1 MNQDEGRVKSMTWT
15 TLRKQAPLSCH
26 YFNIVF
32 SLKTLDIFKDINFF
46 VVLMQQLSLL
56 SDSKLILTDKFL
68 SLLFQLISQLSAFIW
83 VFEFLSKL
91 LIAFRSKV
99 ATISS
104 LLLSQSVCVPFLML
118 FKFLLFARCRNH
130 FSYFSKN
137 VYLVFVI
144 LISINTRQ

>member
-15 TLRKQAPLSCH
+15 TLRKQATLSCH

-32 SLKTLDIFKDINFF
+32 SFKTLDIFKDINFF
-46 VVLMQQLSLL
+46 VVMMQQLSLL
-56 SDSKLILTDKFL
+56 SDSELVLTDKFL

-83 VFEFLSKL
+83 VFEFLSEL
-91 LIAFRSKV
+91 LITFRSEV

-118 FKFLLFARCRNH
+118 FKFLLF
-130 FSYFSKN
+130 FLLLED
-137 VYLVFVI
+137 LVFVI
-144 LISINTRQ
+144 LISTRGLNTRQ